1 MRPLTRR
8 RVLRAGAALGA
19 SAAIAGSTAACGASR
34 RRDEL
39 VFGFHGDTVS
49 IGIFRQ
55 IVALYRR
62 KNPGSRISY
71 TYADPSGFFRRLP
84 LMFRAGTAPDVM
96 IVAESWV
103 SGLSELNAYADLASF
118 IRRDGVD
125 EGQWVPGALNP
136 ARIGDQVLCL
146 PLVVYPKGVTYN
158 KTLLDKLGIG
168 PPQDGWRE
176 RDFVEMATEATSG
189 SGTSRTWGMRNGFA
203 DPLIYDV
210 PTVHGGLPFDPVTR
224 KMTATDDRMAS
235 SFRLMY
241 DLVRTR
247 RVMPAAGR
255 AQYAAGFSS
264 GLFAMDTFLG
274 YSLTSLNQQ
283 IGDRFEWG
291 VAPYPKEWRGTFQS
305 NNVAIFEGSKRKQEA
320 WHFARFMATDP
331 DAQRLLG
338 PLGTPALR
346 TAFKG
351 WRRSLSASDRALP
364 WDHMIEGMGQQV
376 VAFQGGLF
384 NKVWDLLKQQVEA
397 MEARGVPVDEVL
409 RVLQERGT
417 QILRA

>member
-1 MRPLTRR
+1 MSTVTRR
-8 RVLRAGAALGA
+8 KLLRAGAALGM
-19 SAAIAGSTAACGASR
+19 SAAAATGMTACGASR
-34 RRDEL
+34 RKGDL

-55 IVALYRR
+55 IVAQYRR
-62 KNPGSRISY
+62 KNPGRRISY

-103 SGLSELNAYADLASF
+103 SGLSELNAYADLSSF

-136 ARIGDQVLCL
+136 ARIGDKVLCL

-176 RDFVEMATEATSG
+176 RDFVEMATEATFG
-189 SGTSRTWGMRNGFA
+189 YGNGRTWGMRNGFA

-224 KMTATDDRMAS
+224 KMTATDDRMVS
-235 SFRLMY
+235 SFHLMY

-247 RVMPAAGR
+247 RAMPAAGR
-255 AQYAAGFSS
+255 GDYAAGFSS

-274 YSLTSLNQQ
+274 YSLTGLNRE

-291 VAPYPKEWRGTFQS
+291 VAPYPKEWKGTFQS
-305 NNVAIFEGSKRKQEA
+305 NNVAVFEGSERKEEA
-320 WHFARFMATDP
+320 WHFASFMATDP
-331 DAQRLLG
+331 EVQRLLG
-338 PLGTPALR
+338 RLGTPALR
-346 TAFKG
+346 TATKE
-351 WRRSLSASDRALP
+351 WQRNLSASDRALP
-364 WDHMIEGMGQQV
+364 WDRMIEGMEQQV

-384 NKVWDLLKQQVEA
+384 NKVWDLLTQQVEA
-397 MEARGVPVDEVL
+397 MESRGVPVKDVL
-409 RVLQERGT
+409 QVLQERGT